1 VGRGVSASRLPLL
14 ALSGLLLVPA
24 LAAGLVPLEE
34 SNRQAGLTALLASG
48 FAAEEL
54 EVRPSL
60 EILPRGAEK
69 SLANPALQR
78 LFAFHSD
85 AWEVRWDTRGDRPN
99 LIQGAGI
106 PLLPGRGNRLG
117 LADLKLA
124 HPGVP
129 EAADVETRV
138 RAFLADFPEL
148 LNVEGFDLRLDP
160 AATVN
165 AGEEGELWLVEL
177 QQFHRGVPVEGAKVY
192 FRINHGNIVQLG
204 AERVAEVRTSPQPR
218 IDRAAALAAAV
229 QALGIPAADLQILDP
244 GTLELVPALTAGERP
259 GEAYGSAPGRGYRH
273 LLVWEV
279 EFRRAGDPATWQAKV
294 DARTGRLLSL
304 ADRNDYM
311 TAPAAPALPTARA
324 AQTAQVTGGVYP
336 ATGGPEVVLPLPF
349 ANIFNGSAKTADA
362 GGTYS
367 YSGGPA
373 TATLNGRYI
382 RIADE
387 CGAISQSVRPPGNVA
402 FGSGGGTDCATPG
415 SGGAGNTHAAR
426 TGYYYLNRIN
436 REAAKFL
443 PGNAW
448 LGRPLTANMNMDN
461 TCNAYWNGSSVNFF
475 RSGNGCSN
483 TGELA
488 AAALHE
494 WGHGLDQNTG
504 GAAPDK
510 GTGEALGDTFAFLTT
525 RDACIGQNFQPGVAC
540 HNCRNTCTGVRD
552 VASFAAGGGHTLAR
566 PSTVASPTGPDCG
579 RFRCPYSVFISPYQ
593 GPMGYEGHCESYI
606 ASSANWD
613 LAQQLVARWGADAG
627 WARMEALWY
636 KSLTP
641 AKSAY
646 RVASGGK
653 CNPSAQV
660 DGCGSDNWYMVFLAA
675 DDDDGDLANGTPNA
689 CRIWDA
695 FNAHGIACGSR
706 PACTR

>member
-1 VGRGVSASRLPLL
+1 MGRGVSASRLPLL

-34 SNRQAGLTALLASG
+34 SNREAGLTALLAGG

-54 EVRPSL
+54 EVQPSL
-60 EILPRGAEK
+60 ETQARGSEK
-69 SLANPALQR
+69 ALANPSLQR
-78 LFAFHSD
+78 FFLFQSD
-85 AWEVRWDTRGDRPN
+85 AWEVRWDTRSDRPN

-106 PLLPGRGNRLG
+106 PLLPGRGNRLA

-124 HPGVP
+124 HAGPP
-129 EAADVETRV
+129 QAADVEARV

-148 LNVEGFDLRLDP
+148 LNVAGFDLRLDP
-160 AATVN
+160 AATVQ

-192 FRINHGNIVQLG
+192 FRINHGNVVQLG
-204 AERVAEVRTSPQPR
+204 AERLAEVRTNPR
-218 IDRAAALAAAV
+218 PKVGRAAALAAAV
-229 QALGIPAADLQILDP
+229 QALGIPVDDLQILDP
-244 GTLELVPALTAGERP
+244 GTLALVPALTAGESP
-259 GEAYGSAPGRGYRH
+259 AEAYRGTPGRGYRH

-279 EFRRAGDPATWQAKV
+279 ELRRAGDPATWQAKV
-294 DARTGRLLSL
+294 DAQTGRLLAL

-311 TAPAAPALPTARA
+311 TEQTAPTAR
-324 AQTAQVTGGVYP
+324 TAQVTGGVYP
-336 ATGGPEVVLPLPF
+336 MTGPITGAGPEAVRPLPF
-349 ANIFNGSAKTADA
+349 VNVLNGAFKVADA
-362 GGTYS
+362 EGTYR
-367 YSGGPA
+367 YSGGAA
-373 TATLNGRYI
+373 TVTLSGRYV

-387 CGAISQSVRPPGNVA
+387 CGAISQSGRPPGNVA
-402 FGSGGGTDCATPG
+402 FGISGGTDCATPG
-415 SGGAGNTHAAR
+415 SGGTGNTHAAR
-426 TGYYYLNRIN
+426 TSYYYLTRIN

-448 LGRPLTANMNMDN
+448 LGRPLTANMNVDG
-461 TCNAYWNGSSVNFF
+461 TCNAYWNGSTVNFF

-488 AAALHE
+488 AATLHE

-510 GTGEALGDTFAFLTT
+510 GTGEALGDTFAFLAT
-525 RDACIGQNFQPGVAC
+525 RDACIGQSFHPAAPC
-540 HNCRNTCTGVRD
+540 HNCGNACTGVRD
-552 VASFAAGGGHTLAR
+552 VAAFAAGGGHTLAK
-566 PSTVASPTGPDCG
+566 PSTVASPTGLDCG
-579 RFRCPYSVFISPYQ
+579 RYRCPYSVFISPYQ

-613 LAQQLVARWGADAG
+613 LTQQLVARWGADAG
-627 WARMEALWY
+627 WAGMEALWY

-653 CNPSAQV
+653 CNPSAKV
-660 DGCGSDNWYMVFLAA
+660 DGCGSDNWYTVFLAA
-675 DDDDGDLANGTPNA
+675 DDDDGDLANGTPNG

-695 FNAHGIACGSR
+695 FNAHGIACGAR